1 MVSSD
6 GLSRLYQKQYQ
17 YNPSDGT
24 NVITLIDNKL
34 SLIADKISSLDSSTW
49 VNGFIKV
56 FNCQSR
62 IGPGSLPET
71 PIPNFLDTDTQAET
85 LTKQRDV
92 LWNNP
97 AYRLIVCLADPTPV
111 GQSTVWVEK
120 KFWNIQN
127 NFGFPYTDDDLLSGL
142 TTDIARGIS
151 EGGKLGIAFE
161 DIGWGLPKPQD
172 RITFDLVWQA
182 DYCWI
187 KPFDVNISQPLVV
200 QTATV
205 QQVTQKNDSYT
216 VRVGTTA
223 TQILAANTAR
233 LSGFIA
239 NGSTNT
245 IYVGLNRTP
254 TAAANDGAIAAN
266 ATFPLPAGNKTSVSV
281 LANTGATNTVTAS
294 EIYNV
299 S

>member
-17 YNPSDGT
+17 YSTTDGS
-24 NVITLIDNKL
+24 NIITLIDNKL
-34 SLIADKISSLDSSTW
+34 SLISDKISSLDSSTW
-49 VNGFIKV
+49 VNGFVKV
-56 FNCQSR
+56 FNCQST
-62 IGPGSLPET
+62 INSLPEI
-71 PIPNFLDTDTQAET
+71 PIPDFQDTDTQSQT

-92 LWNNP
+92 LWKNP
-97 AYRLIVCLADPTPV
+97 AYRLVVYLADPVAT
-111 GQSTVWVEK
+111 GQSSLWIQK
-120 KFWNIQN
+120 KFWNLQN
-127 NFGFPYTDDDLLSGL
+127 NFGFPYTDEDLLSGL
-142 TTDIARGIS
+142 TTDIARGIP

-161 DIGWGLPKPQD
+161 NIGWGLPKATD
-172 RITFDLVWQA
+172 RITFDISWQA
-182 DYCWI
+182 DYCWV
-187 KPFDVNISQPLVV
+187 KPYDVNISQPLVV

-216 VRVGTTA
+216 IRLGTTA

-233 LSGFIA
+233 LSGSIV
-239 NGSTNT
+239 NGSANT

-254 TAAANDGAIAAN
+254 TATVNDGVIAAN

-281 LANTGATNTVTAS
+281 VANTGVSNTVTAS
-294 EIYNV
+294 EVYNV